1 MIQNHPP
8 VHNDS
13 INYFNVARVS
23 KPCLETSP
31 ATFRVPGL
39 RRTTSPEPRKHVARR
54 RQRLCG
60 LPWAKSRRRQRP
72 KPMSRDVAGDVAG
85 APWRCRQRP
94 TPMSRDVARD
104 IWQVACNIA
113 KGSNPCRATSP
124 ETSPE
129 HLGDVATGRHPCR
142 ETSPETFRATP
153 PFTLGLFAKLLNE
166 FVLGGAISY

>member
-1 MIQNHPP
+1 
-8 VHNDS
+8 
-13 INYFNVARVS
+13 
-23 KPCLETSP
+23 
-31 ATFRVPGL
+31 
-39 RRTTSPEPRKHVARR
+39 
-54 RQRLCG
+54 
-60 LPWAKSRRRQRP
+60 
-72 KPMSRDVAGDVAG
+72 
-85 APWRCRQRP
+85 
-94 TPMSRDVARD
+94 MSRDVARD

-153 PFTLGLFAKLLNE
+153 PLTLGLFAELLNE